1 MANPC
6 SGSDVAANFLATLSA
21 AVVQR
26 PLLALKM
33 STALL
38 TPAHAQRISAHPQQ
52 LKAPPS
58 KQHMPHT
65 LPHHTVLQ
73 YQNKTAYALP
83 AEPPANTANP
93 CSGSDVAER
102 SFLATLSA
110 AVVQRPLVA
119 LKMSTALL

>member
-1 MANPC
+1 MPLANMANPC
-6 SGSDVAANFLATLSA
+6 SGSDVAERPFLATLSA
-21 AVVQR
+21 AVVQC

-38 TPAHAQRISAHPQQ
+38 TASAHAQRISIHPQQ

-73 YQNKTAYALP
+73 YQKFKTKQNSYCLGQSCRLRIWPILAEAVTSLQENILP
-83 AEPPANTANP
+83 
-93 CSGSDVAER
+93 R
-102 SFLATLSA
+102 
-110 AVVQRPLVA
+110 
-119 LKMSTALL
+119 